1 MGTERVILHVDM
13 DAFFASVEQRDNPEL
28 RGKPVLVGG
37 SGQRGVVAA
46 ASYEAREF
54 GVFSAMP
61 VRQALARCPDAITV
75 RPRMSHYQSVSRE
88 IFSVFRSITPEV
100 EGLSVDEA
108 FLDVSH
114 SLKLLGS
121 PLDIARKIKSDIL
134 SRTQLTASVGIASNK
149 LVAKVASDL
158 DKPDGLTLIKP
169 GTEAD
174 ELASLSVRVLPGIGK
189 RKFAELQS
197 FDITTI
203 AQLQNASDLTM
214 TRLFGRYAGRMRERA
229 LGQDKRPVVALR
241 DDKSIS
247 AENTFEH
254 DLDREQEIREALHG
268 LSDRT
273 AARLRNKAL
282 LAGVIQVKIRQ
293 SDFRTFTRQCRVKP
307 ATANTQQIY
316 HAAARLV
323 DEWRAEHP
331 EQRIRLLGVGGASLL
346 ADQQLD
352 MFSEEP
358 RLDGGHVDKTVDAV
372 RERFSELGNNALQS
386 ARTLQRE
393 DD

>member
-1 MGTERVILHVDM
+1 M
-13 DAFFASVEQRDNPEL
+13 
-28 RGKPVLVGG
+28 
-37 SGQRGVVAA
+37 
-46 ASYEAREF
+46 
-54 GVFSAMP
+54 GVFSFSDP
-61 VRQALARCPDAITV
+61 KFTSSQLP
-75 RPRMSHYQSVSRE
+75 E
-88 IFSVFRSITPEV
+88 SVFQQAIEHAAG
-100 EGLSVDEA
+100 GLLICDVQQPSWPIVYASPGFERLTGYKAEDVLGKSCQ
-108 FLDVSH
+108 FLQ
-114 SLKLLGS
+114 GEETEQ
-121 PLDIARKIKSDIL
+121 I
-134 SRTQLTASVGIASNK
+134 
-149 LVAKVASDL
+149 
-158 DKPDGLTLIKP
+158 GL
-169 GTEAD
+169 
-174 ELASLSVRVLPGIGK
+174 
-189 RKFAELQS
+189 
-197 FDITTI
+197 
-203 AQLQNASDLTM
+203 
-214 TRLFGRYAGRMRERA
+214 
-229 LGQDKRPVVALR
+229 
-241 DDKSIS
+241 
-247 AENTFEH
+247 
-254 DLDREQEIREALHG
+254 QEIREALHG